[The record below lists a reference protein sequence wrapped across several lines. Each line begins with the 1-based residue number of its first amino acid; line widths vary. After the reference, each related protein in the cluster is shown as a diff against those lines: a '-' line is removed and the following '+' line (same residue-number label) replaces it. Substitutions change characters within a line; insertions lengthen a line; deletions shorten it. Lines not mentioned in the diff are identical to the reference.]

1 MTNFIKS
8 KALNYEHYDSYLNNK
23 NDDPCHIPMTKP
35 SITNR
40 EISYVNDAIKN
51 GWGSNRNNYIEEFE
65 KSFTDEIDIKYGLPT
80 SSCTGALHL
89 GLAALGV
96 GPGDEVIVPESTWI
110 ASVAP
115 IAHLGAK
122 PIFVDI
128 LEESWCI
135 DPSLVETAIT
145 SKTKAIVC
153 VHLYGNLCELNQL
166 IKISEKFNIP
176 LVEDSAEAC
185 GSYYLNKHVGTFG
198 TLGVFLSW

>member
-1 MTNFIKS
+1 MYWCF
-8 KALNYEHYDSYLNNK
+8 
-23 NDDPCHIPMTKP
+23 
-35 SITNR
+35 
-40 EISYVNDAIKN
+40 
-51 GWGSNRNNYIEEFE
+51 
-65 KSFTDEIDIKYGLPT
+65 
-80 SSCTGALHL
+80 HL
-89 GLAALGV
+89 GLSARCRS
-96 GPGDEVIVPESTWI
+96 GDEVIVPESTWI

-115 IAHLGAK
+115 IVHLGAK

-176 LVEDSAEAC
+176 LVEDSAEA
-185 GSYYLNKHVGTFG
+185 LDHIILVNM
-198 TLGVFLSW
+198 LGHLEHLVYFLSW